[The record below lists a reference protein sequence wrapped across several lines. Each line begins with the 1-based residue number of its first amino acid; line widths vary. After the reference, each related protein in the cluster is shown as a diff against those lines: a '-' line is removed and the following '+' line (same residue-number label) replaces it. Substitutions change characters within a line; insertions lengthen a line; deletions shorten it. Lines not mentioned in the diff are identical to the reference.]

1 MHPTGS
7 FDRFENDIIR
17 RYNDYDESD
26 YVTFG
31 ILIADPRQTDAK
43 QYIYN
48 YLDHFNEESENYF
61 DFFIPGY
68 TEYKWPDDAEK
79 VIVNVN
85 NTDYYFSYKLFE
97 GFLKKLK
104 LHFGIEYTFNP
115 MLILMSMIPGQ
126 IYSAKYIVIELDN
139 TSHDIRRSGMVFSRI
154 FEFARM
160 NPEIN
165 NLQRMFVNTYLKGN
179 WLNHI
184 LKILNQ
190 NKLLEA
196 INIKNNITKYRIR

>member
-1 MHPTGS
+1 MYPTGS

-17 RYNDYDESD
+17 RYNDYGESD

-43 QYIYN
+43 EYIYN
-48 YLDHFNEESENYF
+48 YIDHFNEESKNYF

-68 TEYKWPDDAEK
+68 TEHKWSDDSEK
-79 VIVNVN
+79 VIVNVKN
-85 NTDYYFSYKLFE
+85 SDYYFSYELFE
-97 GFLKKLK
+97 EFLKKLK
-104 LHFGIEYTFNP
+104 MHFGIEYTFNP

-126 IYSAKYIVIELDN
+126 IYTAKYIVIELDN
-139 TSHDIRRSGMVFSRI
+139 TSHDIRRSGMVFSKI
-154 FEFARM
+154 FEFART

-165 NLQRMFVNTYLKGN
+165 DLHRMFVTTYLKGN

-190 NKLLEA
+190 NKLLEV